1 MLLNWSNLGLP
12 SLIQHYMNQLQNKT
26 RLETASSNIWF
37 IQLNLV
43 EETNFNKTLG
53 LPLSL
58 SLPSLQF
65 NSSCTL
71 QSLPN
76 QPSEHWHSQALST
89 LTLHWPCPEHKLGQP
104 SNVQCFPFQPVT
116 QRQVPFLH
124 WPCSLHRWS
133 HNFTL
138 HNSPVQ
144 PKLQVHESPTQWPWG
159 PQSVS
164 HNSAN
169 IERI

>member
-1 MLLNWSNLGLP
+1 MVNEYYFSIILD
-12 SLIQHYMNQLQNKT
+12 
-26 RLETASSNIWF
+26 
-37 IQLNLV
+37 
-43 EETNFNKTLG
+43 

-65 NSSCTL
+65 NSNCTL

-89 LTLHWPCPEHKLGQP
+89 FTLHWPCPEHKLGHP
-104 SNVQCFPFQPVT
+104 SSVQCFPFQPVT

-124 WPCSLHRWS
+124 WPCSLQRWS

-144 PKLQVHESPTQWPWG
+144 PKLQVQESPTQWPWG

-164 HNSAN
+164 HSSVNRTKVVACFFQGMQQTN
-169 IERI
+169 